1 MPALRVFL
9 CHSSD
14 DKVAVRN
21 LYHRL
26 SADGYSPWLDEEE
39 LLPGQEWEDELPKAV
54 RRSDI
59 VIVCLS
65 AGSITKTGYVQKE
78 IKFALDVADEQPQGT
93 MFIIPLKLEPCD
105 VPGRL
110 LRWHWVNLFEE
121 RGYEK
126 LKRALE
132 HRATT
137 GSLTAPKHLVGLTP
151 EPQAETQVEKSAA
164 GLKPWILRRVVN
176 VNPTLGRK
184 ERDER
189 RKLALTTD
197 NSDSVDIVEES
208 ALGTSLTVTVFRSVS
223 FIVSWLSGVAT
234 LALLAVLFGIPTE
247 GIPNVRI
254 WLAST
259 LFLFSL
265 FFIGGVVLKG
275 TARGLVTAVIVGLFL
290 YAIVRFGYSRES
302 ISPSSPPLTALTPS
316 AVVADPSPSPTNA
329 APSVTPSVSPSPT
342 PKQEARKRP
351 TPEKK
356 EPKGFVNK
364 LKPFFR
370 KPF

>member
-132 HRATT
+132 H
-137 GSLTAPKHLVGLTP
+137 
-151 EPQAETQVEKSAA
+151 
-164 GLKPWILRRVVN
+164 
-176 VNPTLGRK
+176 
-184 ERDER
+184 
-189 RKLALTTD
+189 
-197 NSDSVDIVEES
+197 
-208 ALGTSLTVTVFRSVS
+208 
-223 FIVSWLSGVAT
+223 
-234 LALLAVLFGIPTE
+234 
-247 GIPNVRI
+247 
-254 WLAST
+254 
-259 LFLFSL
+259 
-265 FFIGGVVLKG
+265 
-275 TARGLVTAVIVGLFL
+275 
-290 YAIVRFGYSRES
+290 
-302 ISPSSPPLTALTPS
+302 
-316 AVVADPSPSPTNA
+316 
-329 APSVTPSVSPSPT
+329 
-342 PKQEARKRP
+342 
-351 TPEKK
+351 
-356 EPKGFVNK
+356 
-364 LKPFFR
+364 
-370 KPF
+370 